1 MQNRHDLHLLYHG
14 NDQQVVQLNY
24 SKTGLER
31 IFASELTHD
40 IHFCRA
46 IRKAEIVTFEV
57 TIYGKNKREGDFKLI
72 IEPVKS
78 KPTDKKSQTSL
89 HSSFIIEPPCVWAGN
104 KQKGIFRFI
113 VKLENEALLMK
124 MDEDE
129 NWFPVLYF
137 SKTLDYYNMRMSLCK
152 TVRSVLIGSQMN
164 KKPSSKTEDIGLKLE
179 CLCNSKNSS
188 RN

>member
-1 MQNRHDLHLLYHG
+1 
-14 NDQQVVQLNY
+14 
-24 SKTGLER
+24 
-31 IFASELTHD
+31 
-40 IHFCRA
+40 
-46 IRKAEIVTFEV
+46 
-57 TIYGKNKREGDFKLI
+57 
-72 IEPVKS
+72 
-78 KPTDKKSQTSL
+78 
-89 HSSFIIEPPCVWAGN
+89 
-104 KQKGIFRFI
+104 
-113 VKLENEALLMK
+113 MK